1 MSWHRDIFG
10 NSLALASFS
19 EPADILEFSSEA
31 IVFRRDHTSHRRLL
45 DVLPVRF
52 PVQYSGIESPVALGY
67 LESVYRD
74 EGSQLQDWAART
86 FGPSHGDDA
95 VHLVHAINEWICR
108 SIRHRRREDRGVQS
122 PLETLGLGSG
132 SCRGMATLL
141 LEIVRSLRLGLTVRL
156 WQPPPRFKTNFR

>member
-1 MSWHRDIFG
+1 MIGPREGHDVQVENLSLRIGSAGAVSWHRDIFG

-74 EGSQLQDWAART
+74 EGSQLQDWAARRSGRVRAT
-86 FGPSHGDDA
+86 MLCISCMRSMNGFAGRSVIVAAKIVLSRARWRPSASDR
-95 VHLVHAINEWICR
+95 VHV
-108 SIRHRRREDRGVQS
+108 
-122 PLETLGLGSG
+122 
-132 SCRGMATLL
+132 
-141 LEIVRSLRLGLTVRL
+141 EIWPHCCLRL
-156 WQPPPRFKTNFR
+156 